1 MQRKS
6 FILKNKIDP
15 SSKSFQVNASYMQ
28 KQVKAWE
35 EAVQKMQKGGG
46 STAHQKQ
53 KAKNKFPVRERI
65 AKLIDSESQFLEFSS
80 LAAWGMYEGQA
91 PCGGLVTGIGC
102 IHGQE
107 CVLIA
112 NDPTVKGGT
121 YFPITAKK
129 HLRAQEIALENHL
142 PCLYLV
148 DCGGAYLPLQAEV
161 FPDRDHF
168 GRVFYYQAQMSAK
181 GIPQIALVLGSCTAG
196 GAYIPAMSDENI
208 IVKGNGSIFLGGPP
222 LVKAATGEEVG
233 VQELGGAEVHCQR
246 SGVCDH
252 YAENEEKALAMARH
266 IVQYLPRQ
274 KSFPFPLQE
283 KKNPLYDPEDIY
295 GLIPQDPR
303 CPYEVKQLIARLVDG
318 SVFHEFKANYGTT
331 LICGFAHL
339 WGIPVGIIA
348 NEGILFSESAL
359 KACHFIQMCEQRN
372 IPLIF
377 LQNITGFM
385 VGKKYENQGIAKDGA
400 KMVMAVSNVR
410 VPKFTVI
417 IGGSYGAGNYGMC
430 GRAYQPRQLWM
441 WPNARIS
448 VMGGAQASEV
458 LLSIKR
464 QQATKAG
471 KVLSP
476 QEEAALSKPIL
487 EKYERES
494 SAYYSTARIWDD
506 GIIDPKDTRRVLAL
520 GLHASFHRPWHKEP
534 QQQGV
539 FRM

>member
-1 MQRKS
+1 MERKK
-6 FILKNKIDP
+6 FTLRNKIDP
-15 SSKSFQVNASYMQ
+15 SSPSFQANASSMQ
-28 KQVKAWE
+28 EQVKTWQK
-35 EAVQKMQKGGG
+35 AVQEARKGGG
-46 STAHQKQ
+46 DRAHQKQ
-53 KAKNKFPVRERI
+53 RAKNKLPVRERI
-65 AKLIDSESQFLEFSS
+65 ARLVDPQSHFLEFSS
-80 LAAWGMYEGQA
+80 LAAWNMYESQA
-91 PCGGLVTGIGC
+91 PCAGLVTGIGC
-102 IHGQE
+102 IHGQT

-112 NDPTVKGGT
+112 NDPTVKGGA

-168 GRVFYYQAQMSAK
+168 GRVFYHQAQMSAK

-233 VQELGGAEVHCQR
+233 VQELGGADVHCQK

-252 YAENEEKALAMARH
+252 YAKNEEEALAMARH
-266 IVQYLPRQ
+266 IVKYLPHQ
-274 KSFPFPLQE
+274 KKMPFALQE
-283 KKNPLYDPEDIY
+283 REEPLYDPEDIY
-295 GLIPQDPR
+295 GIIPKDPR
-303 CPYEVKQLIARLVDG
+303 IPYEIRQVIARLVDA
-318 SVFHEFKANYGTT
+318 SVFQEFKANYGTT

-359 KACHFIQMCEQRN
+359 KASHFMQICDQRN

-430 GRAYQPRQLWM
+430 GRAYQPRQLWI

-464 QQATKAG
+464 QQAARAG
-471 KVLSP
+471 KALSS
-476 QEEAALSKPIL
+476 QEERSLIPTHFGKIRKRKL
-487 EKYERES
+487 R
-494 SAYYSTARIWDD
+494 
-506 GIIDPKDTRRVLAL
+506 LL
-520 GLHASFHRPWHKEP
+520 FHR
-534 QQQGV
+534 QNLG
-539 FRM
+539 